1 MVKKTT
7 TTKAGRRHR
16 KQTKAERR
24 SLRRRTL
31 KHKRLP
37 VQKKMGG
44 YDPIG
49 PNGGDYGKVPD
60 SYPSQQTGALPAPMN
75 PKGVSIGK
83 EIY

>member
-7 TTKAGRRHR
+7 KVKAGRRQR
-16 KQTKAERR
+16 KQRR
-24 SLRRRTL
+24 SLRRRTM

-37 VQKKMGG
+37 KKVGG

-75 PKGVSIGK
+75 PKGVPIGK

>member
-7 TTKAGRRHR
+7 KSTKAGRRQR
-16 KQTKAERR
+16 KQRR
-24 SLRRRTL
+24 TLRRRTM

-37 VQKKMGG
+37 KKMGG

-75 PKGVSIGK
+75 PKGVPIGK

>member
-1 MVKKTT
+1 MVKKTAR
-7 TTKAGRRHR
+7 TKASRRHY
-16 KQTKAERR
+16 RR

-37 VQKKMGG
+37 KKRGG
-44 YDPIG
+44 YSPVG

-60 SYPSQQTGALPAPMN
+60 SYPTQQSGELPAPMN
-75 PKGVSIGK
+75 AQGVPSGK

>member
-7 TTKAGRRHR
+7 KAVKAGGRHH
-16 KQTKAERR
+16 KKKTSRR

-37 VQKKMGG
+37 KSKKGG
-44 YDPIG
+44 YSPIG

-60 SYPSQQTGALPAPMN
+60 GYPTQQSGDLPAPMD
-75 PKGVSIGK
+75 PKGVPSGK

>member
-1 MVKKTT
+1 MVKKTR
-7 TTKAGRRHR
+7 AGRRKH
-16 KQTKAERR
+16 TKVGRR
-24 SLRRRTL
+24 NLRRRTL
-31 KHKRLP
+31 KNKRLP
-37 VQKKMGG
+37 KLKKVGG

-60 SYPSQQTGALPAPMN
+60 GYPSQQTGALPAPMN

>member
-7 TTKAGRRHR
+7 KVKAGRRNL
-16 KQTKAERR
+16 KKSSRR
-24 SLRRRTL
+24 FLRRRTM

-37 VQKKMGG
+37 KKGG

-75 PKGVSIGK
+75 PKGVPIGK

>member
-1 MVKKTT
+1 MVKKTARA
-7 TTKAGRRHR
+7 KAGRRHQ
-16 KQTKAERR
+16 KKSSRR
-24 SLRRRTL
+24 NLRRQTM

-37 VQKKMGG
+37 KTLKKVGG

>member
-1 MVKKTT
+1 MVKKTG

-16 KQTKAERR
+16 LRRR

-37 VQKKMGG
+37 KNKKGG
-44 YDPIG
+44 YSPIG

-60 SYPSQQTGALPAPMN
+60 GYPTQQTGALPAPMN
-75 PKGVSIGK
+75 PKGVPIGK

>member
-7 TTKAGRRHR
+7 KATKAGRRHR
-16 KQTKAERR
+16 TKSSRR
-24 SLRRRTL
+24 HLRRRTM
-31 KHKRLP
+31 KHKHLP
-37 VQKKMGG
+37 KNLKKMGG
-44 YDPIG
+44 YSPIG

-75 PKGVSIGK
+75 PKGVPIGK

>member
-1 MVKKTT
+1 M
-7 TTKAGRRHR
+7 
-16 KQTKAERR
+16 
-24 SLRRRTL
+24 

-37 VQKKMGG
+37 KNLKKMGG

-75 PKGVSIGK
+75 PKGVPIGK

>member
-1 MVKKTT
+1 MVKK
-7 TTKAGRRHR
+7 TKAGRRKNTR
-16 KQTKAERR
+16 AGRR
-24 SLRRRTL
+24 NLRRRTM

-37 VQKKMGG
+37 KNLKKVGG
-44 YDPIG
+44 YDPVG
-49 PNGGDYGKVPD
+49 PNGGEYGKVPD

>member
-1 MVKKTT
+1 MVKK
-7 TTKAGRRHR
+7 TKAGRRKNTR
-16 KQTKAERR
+16 AGRR
-24 SLRRRTL
+24 NLRRRTL

-37 VQKKMGG
+37 KKGG
-44 YDPIG
+44 YDPVG

-75 PKGVSIGK
+75 PKGVAIGK

>member
-1 MVKKTT
+1 M
-7 TTKAGRRHR
+7 
-16 KQTKAERR
+16 
-24 SLRRRTL
+24 

-37 VQKKMGG
+37 KKMGG

-49 PNGGDYGKVPD
+49 PNGGEYGKVPD

-75 PKGVSIGK
+75 PKGVPIGK

>member
-7 TTKAGRRHR
+7 KVGRRQR
-16 KQTKAERR
+16 KQRR
-24 SLRRRTL
+24 SLRRRTM

-37 VQKKMGG
+37 KNLKKMGG

-49 PNGGDYGKVPD
+49 PNGGEYGKVPD
-60 SYPSQQTGALPAPMN
+60 SYPSQQTGALPDPMN
-75 PKGVSIGK
+75 PKGVPIGK

>member
-7 TTKAGRRHR
+7 KATKAARR
-16 KQTKAERR
+16 RR
-24 SLRRRTL
+24 SLRRRTM

-37 VQKKMGG
+37 KKMGG

-49 PNGGDYGKVPD
+49 PNGGEYGKVPD
-60 SYPSQQTGALPAPMN
+60 SYPSQETGALPAPMN
-75 PKGVSIGK
+75 PKGVPIGK